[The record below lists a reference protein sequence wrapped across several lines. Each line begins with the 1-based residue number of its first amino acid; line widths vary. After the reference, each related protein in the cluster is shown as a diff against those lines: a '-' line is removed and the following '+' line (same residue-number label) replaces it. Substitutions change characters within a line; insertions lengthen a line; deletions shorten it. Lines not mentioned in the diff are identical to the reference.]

1 MNHRAASRA
10 VSKIATPEND
20 AASCGVF
27 TSRESGIT
35 KENCMTNPRPRVV
48 ITGIGA
54 ITPLGLTVAELWDG
68 LLAGKSGIT
77 RITQFD
83 PSALPCQIA
92 GEVKGFDPTRYIN
105 PKEARRMARC
115 SQMALATAQEAI
127 RDAGLEGGM
136 PDPERTAVLI
146 GTAVGGWDRVAE
158 TLKILWSQD
167 YSKLNP
173 FLPPSCIPNMPAHHL
188 SRQYRALGPL
198 NTVPTACAAGTQAV
212 GEAAELIRRGSADI
226 VLSGGVEAIVTD
238 FMIGG
243 FCAMRALP
251 INYNDAPT
259 RASRPF
265 TKNREGF
272 IFAEGCAILV
282 VESLDS
288 AKRRGARILAEVL
301 GQSSS
306 SDAYH
311 VAVPDPTGSG
321 AMRAIRWALR
331 DAGIAPEQVEYI
343 NAHGTST
350 PANDLMETNAI
361 KQVFGDR
368 ARKIPVSSTKS
379 MIGHPLGAAGAVE
392 AVVCVQTL
400 RHGRIAPT
408 INYDSPDPELDLD
421 YVPNVA
427 RTADVRVALSNSF
440 GLGGQNACLV
450 LGKWEEQ

>member
-1 MNHRAASRA
+1 
-10 VSKIATPEND
+10 
-20 AASCGVF
+20 
-27 TSRESGIT
+27 
-35 KENCMTNPRPRVV
+35 MTNPRPRVV

-83 PSALPCQIA
+83 ASALPCQIA
-92 GEVKGFDPTRYIN
+92 GEVKGFDPSRYIN
-105 PKEARRMARC
+105 IKEARRMARC

-136 PDPERTAVLI
+136 PDPERAAVLI
-146 GTAVGGWDRVAE
+146 GTAVGGWDKVAE
-158 TLKILWSQD
+158 VLRTMWFQAYDKV
-167 YSKLNP
+167 NP
-173 FLPPSCIPNMPAHHL
+173 FAPPNCIPNMPAHHL
-188 SRQYRALGPL
+188 SRQYHTLGPL
-198 NTVPTACAAGTQAV
+198 NTVPTACAAGTQAI
-212 GEAAELIRRGSADI
+212 GEAAELIRRGAADI
-226 VLSGGVEAIVTD
+226 VITGGVEAVLMD
-238 FMIGG
+238 FMIAG

-251 INYNDAPT
+251 VNYNDAPE

-272 IFAEGCAILV
+272 IYAEGCAILV
-282 VESLDS
+282 LESLES
-288 AKRRGARILAEVL
+288 AQRRGARILAEVL

-311 VAVPDPTGSG
+311 VAAPDPTASG
-321 AMRAIRWALR
+321 AVRAIRWALH
-331 DAGIAPEQVEYI
+331 DAGIPPERVEYI

-361 KQVFGDR
+361 KQVFGDQ
-368 ARKIPVSSTKS
+368 AGKIPISSTKS

-408 INYDSPDPELDLD
+408 INYDTPDPELDLD

-427 RTADVRVALSNSF
+427 RSVDVRITLSNSF